1 MLFDAHNH
9 IQDERLCKRLGEVL
23 SRASQAGVT
32 RMASCASGIGDEW
45 TRLQKIAED
54 NPGCVFANFGLH
66 PWHVDSAPIGWK
78 RGLEHRLAALPSGI
92 GETGLDKAARVAA
105 PIEDQI
111 KAFRWQ
117 LDLALE
123 RGLPVS
129 IHCVKAWGLVVEQLR
144 ARPGLRFMLHAY
156 GGTAELARE
165 LTALGA
171 YLSFGSALTDPRRST
186 AAQALHAVAPDRLL
200 LETDAPDGFRTTTN
214 AGTEQNNET
223 SEPATLVRVR
233 DAAAKLLDE
242 PPEEIEKRSFDNA
255 ARFFQSM

>member
-9 IQDERLCKRLGEVL
+9 IQDERLGKQLGEVL
-23 SRASQAGVT
+23 HRASLADVT
-32 RMASCASGIGDEW
+32 RMAACASGLGNEW
-45 TRLQKIAED
+45 ARLQKIGEEHA
-54 NPGCVFANFGLH
+54 GCVFASFGLH
-66 PWHVDSAPIGWK
+66 PWHVDTAPIGWK
-78 RGLEHRLAALPSGI
+78 RDLEHRLAALPSGM
-92 GETGLDKAARVAA
+92 GEIGLDKAARATA

-129 IHCVKAWGLVVEQLR
+129 IHCVKAWGLVLEQLR

-156 GGTAELARE
+156 GGTPELARE

-171 YLSFGSALTDPRRST
+171 YLSFGSALTDPRRSGV
-186 AAQALHAVAPDRLL
+186 AQALQAVAKDRLL
-200 LETDAPDGFRTTTN
+200 LETDAPDGFRT
-214 AGTEQNNET
+214 AADAKQEPE
-223 SEPATLVRVR
+223 SAPAEPAMLTRVR

-242 PPEEIEKRSFDNA
+242 PPEEIGKRSSENA
-255 ARFFQSM
+255 LRFFGR